1 MPDVLEKH
9 IDLQSLQAHERI
21 EWALQHL
28 PGIHALSSSFGV
40 QSAVSLHL
48 MTQAK
53 PDIPIILVDTGYLF
67 PETYQYIDELVGR
80 LKLNL
85 QVFKSELSPAWL
97 ESRYGKLWNEGIEGI
112 ERYNQ
117 IMKVEPMKNALQ
129 ALGVK
134 TWFSGIRNAQSDSR
148 RQKQIVEKA
157 GSVYKF
163 NPIVDWTDRD
173 VFFYMKKHQL
183 PQHPLWDK
191 GYISI
196 GDTHT
201 TRPLSADLNEDE
213 VRFFGLKRECGIHE
227 MSI

>member
-1 MPDVLEKH
+1 MPE
-9 IDLQSLQAHERI
+9 IAFENQSLQSFNAVERI
-21 EWALQHL
+21 EWALENL
-28 PGIHALSSSFGV
+28 PDTHALSSSFGV

-48 MTQAK
+48 LTQAK
-53 PDIPIILVDTGYLF
+53 SDIPIILVDTGYLF
-67 PETYQYIDELVGR
+67 PETYQYIDQLASR
-80 LKLNL
+80 FNLNL

-97 ESRYGKLWNEGIEGI
+97 ESRYGQLWKEGLEGI

-117 IMKVEPMKNALQ
+117 IMKVEPMKKALRSL
-129 ALGVK
+129 AVK
-134 TWFSGIRNAQSDSR
+134 TWFTGIRNAQSNSR
-148 RQKQIVEKA
+148 RQKHVLEKA

-163 NPIVDWTDRD
+163 NPIIDWTDRD
-173 VFFYMKKHQL
+173 IYLYMKKHQL

-201 TRPLSADLNEDE
+201 TRPLTSELDADQ